1 MCYDKR
7 LVNTQLLPTQPLRH
21 SALAL
26 FGVFALLALLYAPT
40 MLMQPGGG
48 ENPYMDDIGEAQV
61 TLNLWG
67 TLHHSGYPLW
77 TISGNLFVSLLRAV
91 GVSPALAP
99 TLHSTFWTFIALG
112 ILFALLLHLTEN
124 MLIAAVCAF
133 LLGLART
140 VWFHAVVPEVYS
152 LSLTFQLALIALALW
167 RDVPIF
173 RRLMLLALLGGLG
186 VAHHRLI
193 GLLIPALLYA
203 VLPESLQALRAQ
215 PRRTLL
221 TAVAALATGIA
232 GFLPYLYLPLRAQ
245 AGAVWVYGDPSTWE
259 GFWHEF
265 SGVEAAFLFTPP
277 TDLAGLLENIA
288 RTLEILALE
297 LSVPLLFAC
306 AAALILLPWAKHSR
320 RVSVVLWL
328 AFGAYAAWLAV
339 LHRVVMPEAVA
350 MGMVAIL
357 ILALGAAIALFSEGF
372 GRLSLLGLAALS
384 SVLLVSQNIPFVR
397 ALTTDPSGVQAIA
410 AAERIPRGDSAPT
423 LMLPWG
429 PRHTAVAFSVYV
441 TGENADLRLVKHTA
455 DLAALSRDGTLY
467 TLRDTFYRFPLL
479 WWREQLGA
487 AHLSAPA
494 LDVVQIS
501 TTSLA
506 ADDADEIVGGVGIVA
521 ASVCRAADAY
531 ALDVLWAALRPPER
545 DYSVFVHLLGTES
558 DVPLAQADSSAPVY
572 GWYPTSMWQ
581 AGEAV
586 RDQYR
591 LSQAAGGTRIAFGLY
606 WQPRAGVFENF
617 AAREIALNEVKPCE
631 NGTQR

>member
-1 MCYDKR
+1 M
-7 LVNTQLLPTQPLRH
+7 NTQPLPIQRFRR
-21 SALAL
+21 SALTL
-26 FGVFALLALLYAPT
+26 FSVFALLLLIYAPT
-40 MLMQPGGG
+40 MLTQPGGG

-91 GVSPALAP
+91 GVSPAFAP

-112 ILFALLLHLTEN
+112 ILFALLLHLTAN
-124 MLIAAVCAF
+124 MFIAAGCAF

-152 LSLTFQLALIALALW
+152 LSLAFQLALIALALW
-167 RDVPIF
+167 REVPIF

-193 GLLIPALLYA
+193 ALLIPALLYA
-203 VLPESLQALRAQ
+203 VLPESLQALRSQ
-215 PRRTLL
+215 PRRMLR
-221 TAVAALATGIA
+221 TALAALATGIA

-245 AGAVWVYGDPSTWE
+245 AGAHWVYGDPSTWE

-265 SGVEAAFLFTPP
+265 SGAEAAFLFAPP

-306 AAALILLPWAKHSR
+306 AAALILLPWAKHHR
-320 RVSVVLWL
+320 RASFVLWL
-328 AFGAYAAWLAV
+328 AFSAYAAWLAV

-357 ILALGAAIALFSEGF
+357 ILALGAALSLFSEGVR
-372 GRLSLLGLAALS
+372 RLSLLGLVALS
-384 SVLLVSQNIPFVR
+384 AALLVSQNMPFVR
-397 ALTTDPSGVQAIA
+397 DLTTDPIGVQAIA
-410 AAERIPRGDSAPT
+410 AAGRIPRSGAPPI

-455 DLAALSRDGTLY
+455 DLAALSREGALY

-494 LDVVQIS
+494 LEVVRIS
-501 TTSLA
+501 KVA
-506 ADDADEIVGGVGIVA
+506 EQADDAAEIVGGVGIA
-521 ASVCRAADAY
+521 AMTVCRAMDAFV
-531 ALDVLWAALRPPER
+531 LDVQWAALRPPER
-545 DYSVFVHLLGTES
+545 DYSVFVHLLGAES
-558 DVPLAQADSSAPVY
+558 DVPLAQADSSAPIY
-572 GWYPTSMWQ
+572 GWYPTSVWQ

-586 RDQYR
+586 QDHYR
-591 LSQAAGGTRIAFGLY
+591 LMNAEGAARIVFGLY

-617 AAREIALNEVKPCE
+617 TAREIALNEVRPCE

>member
-1 MCYDKR
+1 M
-7 LVNTQLLPTQPLRH
+7 NTRTLPTQRIRNA
-21 SALAL
+21 ALTL
-26 FGVFALLALLYAPT
+26 CGVFVLLALIYAPT
-40 MLMQPGGG
+40 MLTQPGGG

-77 TISGNLFVSLLRAV
+77 TISGNLLVSLLRAF
-91 GVSPALAP
+91 GVSPAFAP
-99 TLHSTFWTFIALG
+99 TLHSTFWTFVALG
-112 ILFALLLHLTEN
+112 ILFTLLLHLTDN
-124 MLIAAVCAF
+124 MLIAAACAF

-152 LSLTFQLALIALALW
+152 LSLAFQLALIAVALW

-193 GLLIPALLYA
+193 ALLIPALLYA
-203 VLPESLQALRAQ
+203 VLPESLQALRRQ

-221 TAVAALATGIA
+221 TVVAALATGIA

-265 SGVEAAFLFTPP
+265 SGAEAAFLFTPP

-288 RTLEILALE
+288 KTLEILVLE
-297 LSVPLLFAC
+297 LSAPLLFAC
-306 AAALILLPWAKHSR
+306 AAALILLPWAKHVR
-320 RVSVVLWL
+320 RVSFVLWL

-357 ILALGAAIALFSEGF
+357 IVALGAALSLCPERF
-372 GRLSLLGLAALS
+372 GRLLFISLAALS
-384 SVLLVSQNIPFVR
+384 TALLVSQNTPFVR
-397 ALTTDPSGVQAIA
+397 ALTTDPIGVQAIA
-410 AAERIPRGDSAPT
+410 AARRIPRSDSAPI

-455 DLAALSRDGTLY
+455 NLAALSREGYLY

-494 LDVVQIS
+494 LEVVQIS
-501 TTSLA
+501 TVA
-506 ADDADEIVGGVGIVA
+506 VQADDAAEIVGGVGMA
-521 ASVCRAADAY
+521 AVTVCHAADAFV
-531 ALDVLWAALRPPER
+531 LDVLWAALRPPER
-545 DYSVFVHLLGTES
+545 DYSVFVHLLGAGS
-558 DVPLAQADSSAPVY
+558 DVPITQADSSAPVY

-586 RDQYR
+586 RDQYW
-591 LSQAAGGTRIAFGLY
+591 LPQAQGATRIVFGLY

-617 AAREIALNEVKPCE
+617 TAREIGLNEVNPCE
-631 NGTQR
+631 NGKLR